1 MVRKIIII
9 FLFSTLFLRAQEVQD
24 RNIYENNCLSCH
36 QFSSLKLDKIFFSY
50 LIKYSSELSVKAA
63 LIDFLKN
70 PNLQTSVMSEDE
82 LRRLGLKTKTNLDD
96 EKLKEAID
104 IYWEL
109 YDVSNRLW

>member
-9 FLFSTLFLRAQEVQD
+9 FLLSIKLLMAEEMLE
-24 RNIYENNCLSCH
+24 RNVYENNCLSCH
-36 QFSSLKLDKIFFSY
+36 QFSTLKLDKIFFNY
-50 LIKYSSELSVKAA
+50 LIKYSSELTVKTA

-96 EKLKEAID
+96 EELKEAIN

-109 YDVSNRLW
+109 YNVSDRLW